1 MWKRFL
7 YLISLIIVL
16 ALGIM
21 MFKFNNRNNMDKGS
35 IGKIENNET
44 DLLSKYVTDE
54 CVNEWKDYSLTV
66 QEEIKEASQNVSD
79 ENKTYIVKAEDDY
92 IKVYYLNNNNEEILY
107 KVTDIAIKYLGKS
120 DVEKLEQGI
129 KATGLQELNQLL
141 EDFE

>member
-1 MWKRFL
+1 
-7 YLISLIIVL
+7 
-16 ALGIM
+16 
-21 MFKFNNRNNMDKGS
+21 MDKGS
-35 IGKIENNET
+35 IGKIDNNET

-66 QEEIKEASQNVSD
+66 QEEIKEASQNISD

>member
-16 ALGIM
+16 VLGII
-21 MFKFNNRNNMDKGS
+21 MFKLNNRNNMDKSS
-35 IGKIENNET
+35 IGKIENNEI
-44 DLLSKYVTDE
+44 DLSSEYVTDE

-66 QEEIKEASQNVSD
+66 QEEIKEASQNISD